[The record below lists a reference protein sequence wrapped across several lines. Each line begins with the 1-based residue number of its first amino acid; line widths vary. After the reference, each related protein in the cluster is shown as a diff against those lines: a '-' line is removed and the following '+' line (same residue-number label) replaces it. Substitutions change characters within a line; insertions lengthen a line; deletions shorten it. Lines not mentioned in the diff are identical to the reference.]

1 VNNPYSI
8 YVLSFLVFISAVAV
22 VEAIYLIWRSLK
34 VSEAVKINR
43 RIKAMSAGGAHGQD
57 VLQLLRSHQLTT
69 IPWLERIL
77 SAFPRFHALDRMI
90 QQSGVNISL
99 VKFIGVQLGGAAV
112 VLLILWGVF
121 NVQFGMAL
129 LIGLVVG
136 VSIPYLYVVKKRIA
150 RHEKFTNQMPDAL
163 DYLARSMRAG
173 NPFVSSLRS
182 ASSELP
188 EPTGTEFGITFDEM
202 NYGLELEDALY
213 NLERRSGS
221 EEMRFFVTAVL
232 IQRTTGGNLADV
244 LNRIAAVMRLRAIT
258 YRDIRILAAEMKLSA
273 NVLIALP
280 FFVAAALS
288 VLNPSYLP
296 VLFEH
301 QIGLIIIGLQLAF
314 MLLGYV
320 VIQRMI
326 NFRI

>member
-1 VNNPYSI
+1 MNNPYSI
-8 YVLSFLVFISAVAV
+8 YVLSFLVFIAAVGAV
-22 VEAIYLIWRSLK
+22 EVVYLIWRSMK
-34 VSEAVKINR
+34 VSESVKISR
-43 RIKAMSAGGAHGQD
+43 RIKAMSAGGEHGRE
-57 VLQLLRSHQLTT
+57 VLQLLRNHQLTT

-77 SAFPRFHALDRMI
+77 SAFPRFHALDRLI

-99 VKFIGVQLGGAAV
+99 VKFLGLQLGMVAGI
-112 VLLILWGVF
+112 VLLLWAFF
-121 NVQFGMAL
+121 NVLFAFAL
-129 LIGLVVG
+129 LIALVVG
-136 VSIPYLYVVKKRIA
+136 VSVPYVFIVRKRIA

-182 ASSELP
+182 ASEELP

-244 LNRIAAVMRLRAIT
+244 LNRIAAVMRQRAIT
-258 YRDIRILAAEMKLSA
+258 YRDIRILASEMRLSA
-273 NVLIALP
+273 NVLIGLP

-301 QIGLIIIGLQLAF
+301 KIGIIIIGLQLFF